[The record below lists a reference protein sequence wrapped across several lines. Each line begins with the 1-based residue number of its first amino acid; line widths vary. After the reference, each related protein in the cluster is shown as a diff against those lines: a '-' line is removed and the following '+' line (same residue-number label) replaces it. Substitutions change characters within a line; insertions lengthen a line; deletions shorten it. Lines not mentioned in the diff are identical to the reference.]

1 LRLEAILIPS
11 FREFRYDQI
20 ERSGLIRA
28 ESAAMMDTRP
38 MRGWETMPAGQRWL
52 RLLAINSAA
61 AAGAAILFCAAYRQ
75 SDPRRLFAAFVYSL
89 VCANIIGSFIL
100 TALVRFGRR
109 MYLRAF
115 PWNWVLVAS
124 AIVVCTAAG
133 SLLSNL
139 LFLAFYELPAPTF
152 QASFWL
158 VASFATVI
166 ALVFGLGGLYIE
178 VMRTALEVT
187 ALELRTRQLQEE
199 TARKCALEAQL
210 SSLESHIRPH
220 FLFNALNTVSS
231 LISEDPKLA
240 ESLLGKIAALLRFSL
255 DSNQAGAMAL
265 SAEIKAVRDYLGI
278 ESARLGERLRY
289 SFEIA
294 PDVETLKAPTFSLQ
308 TLVENSVRHAVASR
322 IDGGAIQ
329 IRANADNTELRLE
342 VEDDG
347 PGFSKEAIRP
357 GHGLDNL
364 QRRLDALFEGRA
376 GLEVA
381 SGNGRTVVRVRL
393 PLARE

>member
-1 LRLEAILIPS
+1 LELSVIGS
-11 FREFRYDQI
+11 FREFSYDKV

-28 ESAAMMDTRP
+28 ERAAVMNMRP
-38 MRGWETMPAGQRWL
+38 SQGWEAMPAGRRWL

-61 AAGAAILFCAAYRQ
+61 AAAAAILFGTAYGL
-75 SDPRRLFAAFVYSL
+75 SEPRRLLVAFGYSL
-89 VCANIIGSFIL
+89 ICANIIGSFIL
-100 TALVRFGRR
+100 NVLVRFGRR
-109 MYLRAF
+109 MYLRPF

-124 AIVVCTAAG
+124 AILVCTAAG
-133 SLLSNL
+133 SLISNL
-139 LFLAFYELPAPTF
+139 LFLAFHALPAPDF
-152 QASFWL
+152 AASFGL
-158 VASFATVI
+158 VAGFAAVI
-166 ALVFGLGGLYIE
+166 ALAFGLGGLYFE

-187 ALELRTRQLQEE
+187 VLELRTRQLEEE
-199 TARKCALEAQL
+199 TARKYALEAQL

-240 ESLLGKIAALLRFSL
+240 ESVLGKIAALLRFSL
-255 DSNQAGAMAL
+255 DSNQSSAMTL
-265 SAEIKAVRDYLGI
+265 SAEIKAVHDYLGI

-289 SFEIA
+289 RFEIA
-294 PDVETLKAPTFSLQ
+294 SGVESLMVPTFSLQ

-329 IRANADNTELRLE
+329 IRACADGADLRLE

-347 PGFSKEAIRP
+347 PGFSKEAICP

-364 QRRLDALFEGRA
+364 RRRLDALFEGRA
-376 GLEVA
+376 ALEIA
-381 SGNGRTVVRVRL
+381 SGSGRTVVRVRL
-393 PLARE
+393 PLTRE

>member
-1 LRLEAILIPS
+1 MIPS
-11 FREFRYDQI
+11 FREFRYDKI
-20 ERSGLIRA
+20 DRSGLIRP
-28 ESAAMMDTRP
+28 ERSAVMNMRP
-38 MRGWETMPAGQRWL
+38 AQGWETMPAGRRWL

-61 AAGAAILFCAAYRQ
+61 AAGAAILFCAAYGL
-75 SDPRRLFAAFVYSL
+75 SNPRRLFVAFVYSL

-100 TALVRFGRR
+100 TMLVRFGRR
-109 MYLRAF
+109 MYFRPF
-115 PWNWVLVAS
+115 PLNWVLVAS
-124 AIVVCTAAG
+124 AILVCTAAG

-139 LFLAFYELPAPTF
+139 VFLAFHELPADGF

-158 VASFATVI
+158 VGSFATVI
-166 ALVFGLGGLYIE
+166 ALVFGLGGFYFE

-187 ALELRTRQLQEE
+187 VLELRTRQLEEE
-199 TARKCALEAQL
+199 TARKCALEAQIA
-210 SSLESHIRPH
+210 SLESHIRPH

-289 SFEIA
+289 QFEIA
-294 PDVETLKAPTFSLQ
+294 PGVESLRVPTFSLQ

-329 IRANADNTELRLE
+329 IRARADDAELRLE

-347 PGFSKEAIRP
+347 PGFSEEAIRH

-364 QRRLDALFEGRA
+364 RRRLDALFEGRA
-376 GLEVA
+376 ALEIA
-381 SGNGRTVVRVRL
+381 SGSVRTVVRVRL
-393 PLARE
+393 PLTPE

>member
-1 LRLEAILIPS
+1 MIQS
-11 FREFRYDQI
+11 FREIRYDQI

-28 ESAAMMDTRP
+28 ERDAVLNMRP
-38 MRGWETMPAGQRWL
+38 EQGWEAMPAGRRWL

-61 AAGAAILFCAAYRQ
+61 AVGAAIVFCAAYRLT
-75 SDPRRLFAAFVYSL
+75 DPRRFFLALGYAL

-100 TALVRFGRR
+100 TMLVRFGRR
-109 MYLRAF
+109 MYLMAF
-115 PWNWVLVAS
+115 PWNWLVVAS
-124 AIVVCTAAG
+124 AIVACTAAG
-133 SLLSNL
+133 SLASNL
-139 LFLAFYELPAPTF
+139 LFLVFHALPAPDF

-158 VASFATVI
+158 VAGFATVI
-166 ALVFGLGGLYIE
+166 ALVLGLGGLYFE

-210 SSLESHIRPH
+210 NSLESHIRPH

-231 LISEDPKLA
+231 LIGEDPKLA
-240 ESLLGKIAALLRFSL
+240 ESVLGKTAALLRFSL
-255 DSNQAGAMAL
+255 DANRAGVMAL
-265 SAEIKAVRDYLGI
+265 SAEIKAVQDYLAI

-289 SFEIA
+289 RFDIA
-294 PDVETLKAPTFSLQ
+294 PGVESLKVPTFSLQ
-308 TLVENSVRHAVASR
+308 TLVENSIRHAVASR
-322 IDGGAIQ
+322 IDGGAIE
-329 IRANADNTELRLE
+329 IRACSENGELRLE

-347 PGFSKEAIRP
+347 PGFSEEAIRP

-364 QRRLDALFEGRA
+364 QRRIEALFEGRA

-381 SGNGRTVVRVRL
+381 SGGGHTVVRVRL
-393 PLARE
+393 PLTRE

>member
-1 LRLEAILIPS
+1 LEPIVIPS
-11 FREFRYDQI
+11 FREFRYNKI
-20 ERSGLIRA
+20 ERSALIRS
-28 ESAAMMDTRP
+28 ERSDVVNMRP
-38 MRGWETMPAGQRWL
+38 TQGWETTPAGRRWL
-52 RLLAINSAA
+52 RLLAINSSA
-61 AAGAAILFCAAYRQ
+61 AAGAAILFCAANGL
-75 SDPRRLFAAFVYSL
+75 SDPGRIFVVFVYSL

-100 TALVRFGRR
+100 TILVRFGRR
-109 MYLRAF
+109 MYFRPF

-124 AIVVCTAAG
+124 AILVCTTAG

-139 LFLAFYELPAPTF
+139 AFLAFHELPAHGF

-158 VASFATVI
+158 VTGFATVI
-166 ALVFGLGGLYIE
+166 ALVFGLGGFYFE
-178 VMRTALEVT
+178 VMRTALEVS
-187 ALELRTRQLQEE
+187 ALELRTRQLEEE

-210 SSLESHIRPH
+210 ASLESHIRPH

-231 LISEDPKLA
+231 LISEDAKLA

-255 DSNQAGAMAL
+255 DANQAGEMPL
-265 SAEIKAVRDYLGI
+265 SSEIKAVRDYLGI

-289 SFEIA
+289 RFEIA
-294 PDVETLKAPTFSLQ
+294 PGVETLRVPTFSLQ

-322 IDGGAIQ
+322 LDGGAIQ
-329 IRANADNTELRLE
+329 IRVRADNAELRLE

-347 PGFSKEAIRP
+347 PSFSEEAIRP

-364 QRRLDALFEGRA
+364 RRRLDALFAGRA
-376 GLEVA
+376 VLEID
-381 SGNGRTVVRVRL
+381 SGSDRTVVRVRL

>member
-1 LRLEAILIPS
+1 MIPS
-11 FREFRYDQI
+11 FREFPSRQI

-28 ESAAMMDTRP
+28 EQSAVMNTRP
-38 MRGWETMPAGQRWL
+38 AQGWEAMTAGRRWL
-52 RLLAINSAA
+52 RLLAINSVAA
-61 AAGAAILFCAAYRQ
+61 LGAAILFCAAYGTAEPWRFF
-75 SDPRRLFAAFVYSL
+75 LAFAYSL
-89 VCANIIGSFIL
+89 VCANVIGGFIL
-100 TALVRFGRR
+100 ETLVRFGRR
-109 MYLRAF
+109 MYLQPF
-115 PWNWVLVAS
+115 PWNWLLIVC
-124 AIVVCTAAG
+124 AILLCTASG

-139 LFLAFYELPAPTF
+139 LFLAFYKLPAQDFRT
-152 QASFWL
+152 SFWF
-158 VASFATVI
+158 VAGFSTVI
-166 ALVFGLGGLYIE
+166 ALIFGLGGFYFEI
-178 VMRTALEVT
+178 MRTALEVT
-187 ALELRTRQLQEE
+187 VLELRSRQLAEE

-210 SSLESHIRPH
+210 ASLESHIRPH

-289 SFEIA
+289 RFEIA
-294 PDVETLKAPTFSLQ
+294 PGVETWKVPTFSLQ

-329 IRANADNTELRLE
+329 IRAQADDAELRLE

-347 PGFSKEAIRP
+347 PGFADEAIRP

-364 QRRLDALFEGRA
+364 RRRLDALFEGRA
-376 GLEVA
+376 ALEIA
-381 SGNGRTVVRVRL
+381 GGSGPTIVRVRL
-393 PLARE
+393 PLEHE